1 MHISQ
6 IAKVLTGQR
15 KKAYESLD
23 GHFTF
28 TVSPVSE
35 VYFNI
40 TSLIGNT
47 LFINWDDE
55 NNPNEEEI
63 ATTGVSQRISH
74 TYSSSDRERTIR
86 IHGSGV
92 YVMSIF
98 NVSGF
103 RNIKDFPFNSENC
116 SILHNLKQLLLADS
130 DYFHWDENCD
140 WSLLPKINVIDL
152 QSCNNLSGF
161 STIDPN
167 VSDNYPAALST
178 LILSD
183 TTLSSLTI
191 KNYPHL
197 RNISISGINE
207 LKYCDLEGCTNLKDI
222 YLNNN
227 IGLTSANFKNC
238 SSMLSS
244 YMYRVLDLNNVSFE
258 GCTSMLSATF
268 RTMNTKKTTE
278 DFEINWSG
286 CDSLKNI
293 RLDEVYCKNVLPT
306 PEETPNLEIL
316 SAKMISGGISGDI
329 DLNGYNSL
337 KSISFNAV
345 FGLKNISCIGNRT
358 LTSGYFGRCDDLER
372 ASFENCTKLS
382 GISFAGDSTHNSL
395 EYMKIRN
402 CPSLRSI
409 KTSEN
414 NLYYGC
420 DITQCDNLSDVNMY
434 HTNLKSFYL
443 SGLPNLQNLYLEGKN
458 ENSSLSKV
466 EIDNCERLNNVVLY
480 KNYHSLNEVKISNC
494 PKNDLK
500 FNLTYCYGI
509 NKVTL
514 NALGTQTSKMND
526 LLSQIKEY
534 SLNNAGE
541 INIINCT
548 YLPSGNYITDLT
560 NNGWT
565 YNVSYI

>member
-6 IAKVLTGQR
+6 MAKVLTGQR

-55 NNPNEEEI
+55 NNTNEEEI

-98 NVSGF
+98 NVSDF
-103 RNIKDFPFNSENC
+103 IYIKDFPFNSESC
-116 SILHNLKQLLLADS
+116 SMLPNLRQLILSNS
-130 DYFHWDENCD
+130 DGFKWDENCD

-152 QSCNNLSGF
+152 QSCDSLSGF
-161 STIDPN
+161 SMIDPN

-191 KNYPHL
+191 KNYKPL
-197 RNISISGINE
+197 RNISLSGIRE
-207 LKYCDLEGCTNLKDI
+207 LKYCDLEGCTNLNDI
-222 YLNNN
+222 YLYNN

-244 YMYRVLDLNNVSFE
+244 YMYRVIDLNSVSFE
-258 GCTSMLSATF
+258 GCTSMLSASI
-268 RTMNTKKTTE
+268 RNMNTKKTTE

-286 CDSLKNI
+286 CDSLKNL
-293 RLDEVYCKNVLPT
+293 RLDEIYCKNILPT
-306 PEETPNLEIL
+306 PENTPNLEIL
-316 SAKMISGGISGDI
+316 SARMISGGISGDI

-337 KSISFNAV
+337 KSIIFSNV
-345 FGLKNISCIGNRT
+345 YGLKNISCIGNRT
-358 LTSGYFGRCDDLER
+358 LTSVSFGRCDDLDR
-372 ASFENCTKLS
+372 TSFENCTKLS
-382 GISFAGDSTHNSL
+382 GISFTGDSTHNSL

-402 CPSLRSI
+402 CPNLRRI
-409 KTSEN
+409 QTSECD
-414 NLYYGC
+414 LYYGC
-420 DITQCDNLSDVNMY
+420 DITQCDKLSEVTMY

-443 SGLPNLQNLYLEGKN
+443 SGLPNLQNLTLEGKN

-466 EIDNCERLNNVVLY
+466 EIDNCERLYNVVLY
-480 KNYHSLNEVKISNC
+480 KNYYSLNEVKISNC
-494 PKNDLK
+494 PRSDLK

-514 NALGTQTSKMND
+514 NTLGTQTSKMND
-526 LLSQIKEY
+526 LLSNIKEY

-548 YLPSGNYITDLT
+548 YLPSGTYITDLT

-565 YNVSYI
+565 YNVS